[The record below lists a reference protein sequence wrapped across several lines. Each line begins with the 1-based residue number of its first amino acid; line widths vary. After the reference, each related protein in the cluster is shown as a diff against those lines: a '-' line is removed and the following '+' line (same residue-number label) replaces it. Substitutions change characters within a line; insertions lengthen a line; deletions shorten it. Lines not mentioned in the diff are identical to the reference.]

1 VPIAESTR
9 RGTYEPQSQSKNLG
23 ARTCPPEAAAEA
35 ESAALLALTPAVAL
49 AGSTVFAGTQSL
61 QVKTSLTPNRA
72 GAKGVTLKVHV
83 DYESTVPGQRIMGGT
98 KQIDLQLPEGSHI
111 NVKNASVCQF
121 SAIAHVKISEVPKI
135 CPKSSVVGGGTFT
148 ADARPLVK
156 TPVPGT
162 ITLYNLRGTR
172 FNDILFIAH
181 TQFGSF
187 NYFTND
193 FDNDNDN
200 DPVLDAAVT
209 PGGGKLFSLK
219 TVDLTIHN
227 SSTHKPYITNPATCP
242 KGGWLSSRGCPSPPT
257 ERAFARGH
265 RRGALHEALAGD
277 GGGWAACGP
286 PPGRACTPRTST
298 AAPPARQGSSP
309 APDRRSARTR
319 RRSPGP
325 PPARAPPAAARLP
338 QARRPARDGGGAR
351 CGSP

>member
-1 VPIAESTR
+1 MNRSRKVRTSAPGHARRRRPQRLIA
-9 RGTYEPQSQSKNLG
+9 G
-23 ARTCPPEAAAEA
+23 
-35 ESAALLALTPAVAL
+35 SAALLALTPAVAL

-135 CPKSSVVGGGTFT
+135 CPKSSVVGGGRFT

-181 TQFGSF
+181 TQFGSFNYIF

-242 KGGWLSSRGCPSPPT
+242 KGGWLTGLSIATYGSEPP
-257 ERAFARGH
+257 
-265 RRGALHEALAGD
+265 LEATDAV
-277 GGGWAACGP
+277 
-286 PPGRACTPRTST
+286 RCTKH
-298 AAPPARQGSSP
+298 
-309 APDRRSARTR
+309 
-319 RRSPGP
+319 
-325 PPARAPPAAARLP
+325 
-338 QARRPARDGGGAR
+338 
-351 CGSP
+351 